1 MRAIRGAA
9 LLAILLVLFSGTA
22 TAIHGEDSVV
32 VRASEAQVNFPR
44 SVSFRLEAESST
56 EITDVM
62 LRVNTPGQ
70 RYGAAARNVRPS
82 FTPGRAVSATWTW
95 PRSGNG
101 LPPGTEITYRWRITQ
116 ADGTVTETAQESVR
130 VQDSRHAWQELSEG
144 LITVRWYRG
153 GESFGR
159 EVLAAAKESSARLAR
174 LQGVD
179 LTNPLTIHVYG
190 SQPELFEAVPGAPG
204 WIGGIAI
211 PEFDTVMIGI
221 EPSNLAWGRRAL
233 THEIAH
239 QLVYQM
245 TAHPTLGSRVPTWL
259 NEGLAVVAEG
269 ETEARNQALVDQAV
283 ANDSLPTLRALNSPF
298 SAQSG
303 HLAGAAYAAS
313 ENAVRFLLD
322 EYGPER
328 MRAMLQGLRD
338 GLTPDE
344 AAARA
349 YGRSLDQIEN
359 AWRLSLGLAP
369 LDRGAPAPG
378 VSADGGGADA
388 PQQRAT
394 DGGASWVL
402 WAALWLVAVTLAF
415 GAGGGLLLARR
426 LRRSPNDRG

>member
-1 MRAIRGAA
+1 MRTIRGAA
-9 LLAILLVLFSGTA
+9 LLAILIVALTGTA
-22 TAIHGEDSVV
+22 TAARAEESVV

-44 SVSFRLEAESST
+44 SVTFRLEAESTT
-56 EITDVM
+56 EITEVM

-70 RYGAAARNVRPS
+70 RYGAAVRNVRPS
-82 FTPGRAVSATWTW
+82 FTPGRTVSATWTW

-101 LPPGTEITYRWRITQ
+101 LPPGAEITYHWRITQ
-116 ADGTVTETAQESVR
+116 ADGTVTETAPESVR

-144 LITVRWYRG
+144 PITVRWYRG
-153 GESFGR
+153 GDGFGR
-159 EVLAAAKESSARLAR
+159 EILAAAKESSARLAR

-283 ANDSLPTLRALNSPF
+283 ASDSLPTLRALNSPF

-322 EYGPER
+322 AYGPER

-344 AAARA
+344 AAGRA
-349 YGRSLDQIEN
+349 YGRSLDQLED
-359 AWRLSLGLAP
+359 AWRLSLGLEP
-369 LDRGAPAPG
+369 LDRGAPASG
-378 VSADGGGADA
+378 AAEDDTSSAKA
-388 PQQRAT
+388 QRQTAK
-394 DGGASWVL
+394 DNQPAWIL
-402 WAALWLVAVTLAF
+402 WAIVGLTSVTALLGLA
-415 GAGGGLLLARR
+415 GVRMLMQR
-426 LRRSPNDRG
+426 LR